1 MNTAQRCL
9 TTRQQC
15 CHAFIVSCCS
25 ISRKARHAATRRQ
38 RQRAAVVQLAGLSS
52 EQGPENPW
60 SFGFQTNERYL
71 QWDQSAQIALV
82 KIWLAEKLQLPQPQV
97 EERLGELGNLLPDL
111 VGKMERARADIL
123 YELLKDPTATA
134 QRLLALREVLPR
146 CNVSALVA
154 GYPTLMLGMKVLHCC
169 RPCALLAADYSL
181 WALLMQIEEV
191 QQQVRQMRRKLPGVD
206 VDALIAQ
213 EPMLLRADLPRLMS
227 ELARLLPNADPV
239 KFISSNP
246 QMVLGMDAAGM
257 PSTLEIEGMP
267 STW

>member
-1 MNTAQRCL
+1 MPFCACR
-9 TTRQQC
+9 
-15 CHAFIVSCCS
+15 
-25 ISRKARHAATRRQ
+25 
-38 RQRAAVVQLAGLSS
+38 
-52 EQGPENPW
+52 
-60 SFGFQTNERYL
+60 
-71 QWDQSAQIALV
+71 DQSAQIALV

-154 GYPTLMLGMKVLHCC
+154 GYPTLMLGMK
-169 RPCALLAADYSL
+169 
-181 WALLMQIEEV
+181 IEEV